1 MLENVYGNYDKSE
14 KNIFEA
20 NLGSIKEQIK
30 NKFPK
35 FDIDNNELLVRHF
48 LILRN
53 SIVSKNL
60 SISEELE
67 MNRVFDNEHSEVID
81 NDEVIDVLKFIT
93 ERTAKPL

>member
-20 NLGSIKEQIK
+20 NLDSIKEQIK

-35 FDIDNNELLVRHF
+35 FDTEKNELLVRHF

-53 SIVSKNL
+53 SIASKNL